1 MNFKIFIACYLT
13 LMLTAIAVIASDG
26 HMTPSELKLKCQERQ
41 LWLLKAKVYEDIVER
56 ITEAAA
62 FGARGLSLFEAEDAS
77 EGYATFINPGDL
89 VDGLAEVCVNIGHW
103 IDWDNLAERL
113 EKEKLTVLWIRMV
126 DEGID
131 VIDAI
136 IWVEEKEGKLS

>member
-1 MNFKIFIACYLT
+1 MEQETHK
-13 LMLTAIAVIASDG
+13 AVGDVAREALQG
-26 HMTPSELKLKCQERQ
+26 F
-41 LWLLKAKVYEDIVER
+41 KAKINDAVYEDIVER